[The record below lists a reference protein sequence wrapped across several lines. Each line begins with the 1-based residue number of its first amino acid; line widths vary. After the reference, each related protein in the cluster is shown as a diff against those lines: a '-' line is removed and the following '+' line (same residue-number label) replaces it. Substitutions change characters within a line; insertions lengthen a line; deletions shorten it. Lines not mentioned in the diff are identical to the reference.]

1 MGFRY
6 YGVGRHGQRLEYA
19 SNYEVLQKNF
29 QKHMFHNSFHKLS
42 RSRTQPPKRT
52 KKNKDTLKTKACLFS
67 HQSHISQ
74 RSLRWENY
82 SFGEWGGRY
91 NNRMK
96 LQQQQGTVAAR
107 RVRAYDIYYILYI
120 VYCILYVT

>member
-1 MGFRY
+1 MFGPHKQKLPNICLTTLS
-6 YGVGRHGQRLEYA
+6 V
-19 SNYEVLQKNF
+19 NYPEAAPSPQNV
-29 QKHMFHNSFHKLS
+29 H
-42 RSRTQPPKRT
+42 

-107 RVRAYDIYYILYI
+107 RVRAYDIYTHIIYALYI
-120 VYCILYVT
+120 